1 MQARAGL
8 LPISGS
14 QGSPLT
20 YAFSEAAAH
29 QAENGFWCLCIKM
42 AIPWQGYSFITWA
55 RVLPHKKEGCYLW
68 LRNLRTASPLN
79 PQVRRY
85 L

>member
-20 YAFSEAAAH
+20 CAFSEAAAH

-42 AIPWQGYSFITWA
+42 AIPWQGYSFIIWA